1 MAIKTRLPEPIFVD
15 TSYGRLAVR
24 SEGSGSL
31 PPVLCIHGNSSSAEI
46 FRHVLQCSKIT
57 STRRVLSLDLPGHGE
72 SADAADPERTYTMP
86 SYAKAAIEVLEK
98 LGIKE
103 VVVVGW
109 SLGGH
114 IGTEMLPLFPGTKGL
129 MMIGS
134 LLVELWD
141 KPLDD
146 DRTKWNMRQ
155 DLTVEDLTT
164 YAKIGTGGP
173 FEQWMADAAI
183 RTDGKARRVLFQNL
197 GYGDCSNQQKLI
209 AETKVPTAVVIGT
222 DEPHL
227 DNSKIKG
234 LKYGNLWSGK
244 VVEIVGAEHGP
255 MWEKPEEFLPIL
267 EQFLAD
273 VAA

>member
-1 MAIKTRLPEPIFVD
+1 MAIMSRLPAPIFVD

-31 PPVLCIHGNSSSAEI
+31 PPVLCIHGNSSSSDI
-46 FRHVLQCSKIT
+46 FRHVLQSKIPL
-57 STRRVLSLDLPGHGE
+57 TRRVLSLDLPGHGQ
-72 SADAADPERTYTMP
+72 SDNATDPERTYTMP
-86 SYAKAAIEVLEK
+86 GYAKAAVEVLEK
-98 LGIKE
+98 LEIKE

-134 LLVELWD
+134 MLVGLWD

-146 DRTKWNMRQ
+146 ERTRWNMR
-155 DLTVEDLTT
+155 EDLTEEDLT
-164 YAKIGTGGP
+164 MFAKVGTGGP

-183 RTDGKARRVLFQNL
+183 RTDSKARRVLFQNL
-197 GYGDCSNQQKLI
+197 GFGDCSDQQKLI

-227 DNSKIKG
+227 DNNMIKG

-244 VVEIVGAEHGP
+244 AIEIVGGQHGP
-255 MWEKPEEFLPIL
+255 MWEKPDDFLPVL
-267 EQFLAD
+267 ERFLAD
-273 VAA
+273 VSA